1 MITIRIGE
9 NRQFYEKDFAMKKT
23 VLVPIAPG
31 IEEIEA
37 VTIVDVL
44 RRAGAEVVVASVA
57 DLQVV
62 ASRGVKLTADKRIA
76 DCARQS
82 FDLIALPGGMPGA
95 EHLRD
100 CDDLALLLHQ
110 QHKAGRL
117 YAALCASPAVV
128 LHYHGLLEGR
138 QATCHP
144 AFAEKLTGSTRASI
158 ESRVVVDQNC
168 VTSRGPGTAME
179 FALKL
184 VELLFGSA
192 KANEIAAPMLV
203 KE

>member
-1 MITIRIGE
+1 
-9 NRQFYEKDFAMKKT
+9 MKKT
-23 VLVPIAPG
+23 VLVPIAAG

-37 VTIVDVL
+37 VTIIDVL

-57 DLQVV
+57 DLQIV

-100 CDDLALLLHQ
+100 SADLIAMLKAQ
-110 QHKAGRL
+110 YKAGRL
-117 YAALCASPAVV
+117 FAAICASPAVA
-128 LHYHGLLEGR
+128 LQPHGLLEGR
-138 QATCHP
+138 QATCYP
-144 AFAEKLTGSTRASI
+144 SLAEKLVGSSKASL
-158 ESRVVVDQNC
+158 ECRVVTDKNC
-168 VTSRGPGTAME
+168 ITGQGPGTAME
-179 FALKL
+179 FAIKL
-184 VELLFGSA
+184 VELLFGPA
-192 KANEIAAPMLV
+192 KAKEVAGPMLF